1 MDNNTDSFVLWYN
14 LVKFDGTVLNIIV
27 DTQLSVEAGWFAFH
41 QPSICDWVAENQ
53 FKVIMT
59 FTLGVYG
66 LAGVLGT
73 KQELDFA
80 LRES

>member
-1 MDNNTDSFVLWYN
+1 M
-14 LVKFDGTVLNIIV
+14 LNIIV

-80 LRES
+80 LRESLAGTIDLKAFFLNSHCHF